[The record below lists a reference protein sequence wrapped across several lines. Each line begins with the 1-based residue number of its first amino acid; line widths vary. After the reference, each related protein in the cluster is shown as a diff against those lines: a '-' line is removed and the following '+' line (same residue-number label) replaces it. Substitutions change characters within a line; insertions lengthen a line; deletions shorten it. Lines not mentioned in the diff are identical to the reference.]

1 MSYYMHDIA
10 WPEFQAKKDSVVILP
25 IGATEQLRSICR
37 CVPMQRSQKSF
48 LIIWQRNWTEL
59 SCQHCVMVINQS
71 R

>member
-1 MSYYMHDIA
+1 MSYYMHDIT
-10 WPEFQAKKDSVVILP
+10 WPEFQAKRIPSLFCQSVQP
-25 IGATEQLRSICR
+25 SSMRSICR